1 MSKKCFKN
9 CYILGPTGPRGLSET
24 INVRSTFTTNED
36 NAKVIDITG
45 GPNPHFRTFIFQRV
59 KTGTGITF
67 KGTYATLDELLR
79 NHPTGNVG
87 R

>member
-24 INVRSTFTTNED
+24 INVRSTFTTDED

-45 GPNPHFRTFIFQRV
+45 GPNH
-59 KTGTGITF
+59 
-67 KGTYATLDELLR
+67 L
-79 NHPTGNVG
+79 
-87 R
+87 